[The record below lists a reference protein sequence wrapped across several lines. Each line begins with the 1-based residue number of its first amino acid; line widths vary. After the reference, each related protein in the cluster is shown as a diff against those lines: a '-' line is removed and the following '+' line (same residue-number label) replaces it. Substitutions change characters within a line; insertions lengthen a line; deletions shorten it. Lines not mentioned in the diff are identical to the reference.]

1 MEAEYVNGRERI
13 NSQTCNLLKGNADD
27 MSTVVSEQAAKRWAE
42 AKHLPMRAGEMAISA
57 PPRAGRSR
65 AETLAHTPQNPR
77 RAPPAQ
83 GRDGTGNRGG
93 SVRLHYTPSRP
104 GLQKTGTRY

>member
-13 NSQTCNLLKGNADD
+13 NSQTCNLLKGKADD